1 MMTENIIPTEI
12 LNVLPLNIRE
22 ILLKA
27 VTKLASGI
35 SEVCLRTNKPIIL
48 RCSDGFYFLTSD
60 GTVTK
65 LYRSN
70 VYIAGKKEIN
80 ETFLKMCG
88 YSVHSRTDEI
98 RKGYLTLAGG
108 HRVGICGTA
117 VTENGSVSTVKDISS
132 LNIRISHEV
141 PNCALNIMKEFYFA
155 ESRPPGLLIAG
166 PPMSGKTTVLRDL
179 CCRLSGNV
187 IDGCRI
193 ALIDERE
200 EIAGTYNGEAGYNV
214 GVNVDIL
221 SGYPKAEAIQ
231 TAVRCFSPQLIMC
244 DEVSTSEE
252 ALAVL
257 EGMNTGVEFILT
269 VHAFDKYDLIKRPC
283 VKTLLKSEAFENVI
297 ILSGRDSENAV
308 LFEQYKGSELLNEIN
323 GNYFSSNRFDICGSM
338 GSSQM
343 QKAN

>member
-1 MMTENIIPTEI
+1 MMTENIIPTEV

-27 VTKLASGI
+27 FIKCAREI
-35 SEVCLRTNKPIIL
+35 NEICLRTNKPIVL
-48 RCSDGFYFLTSD
+48 RCSDGFYYLTSD
-60 GTVTK
+60 GAVTK

-70 VYIAGKKEIN
+70 FYIVDKKEMN

-88 YSVHSRTDEI
+88 YSVHSKFNEI

-117 VTENGSVSTVKDISS
+117 VAENGAVSTVKDISS

-141 PNCALNIMKEFYFA
+141 FNCASGIIRKFYFA

-179 CCRLSGNV
+179 CRQLSGNV

-193 ALIDERE
+193 ALVDERE
-200 EIAGTYNGEAGYNV
+200 EIAGTCNGEAGYDV
-214 GVNVDIL
+214 GINVDIL

-231 TAVRCFSPQLIMC
+231 TAVRCFSPHLILC

-257 EGMNTGVEFILT
+257 EGMRSGVEFILT

-283 VKTLLKSEAFENVI
+283 IKILLRAGVFENVI
-297 ILSGRDSENAV
+297 ILSGRDSKNTV
-308 LFEQYKGSELLNEIN
+308 LFKQYKGSELLNEADGDCFS
-323 GNYFSSNRFDICGSM
+323 GNRIDICGSM
-338 GSSQM
+338 GSS
-343 QKAN
+343 